1 MLFATFVIAVLAGAA
16 ITTTRATDAAV
27 AEFILLR
34 GSQSASIRVVQTQLD
49 EEAGVGAATQAEM
62 TGELAQLRAN
72 LTKAGQSEL
81 LPYVDSLARLN
92 RDWNAQKNKT
102 TAEHFLSENDALQFA
117 LQARLRTVFTALTD
131 RIRAAT
137 IISALLVIL
146 SSLVVIGVAV
156 IANRAQEQF
165 EEEARNKVVL
175 ERTNSQLRTIIEAIP
190 QIVWIAD
197 NKGAATYFNER
208 WYDYTGQEEKD
219 ALGEGWISVVHP
231 DDAAKALAA
240 WRSARDSGAYEI
252 EYRLRDKQGEYH
264 WFVGRGLPEREA
276 SGKIAR
282 WLGTCT
288 DVDAQHTQIESLQRL
303 ADAFA
308 RAQLPETLPSTPH
321 VYFDATYLPAEDL
334 AQVGGDWYDVFALDN
349 ERYFF
354 SLGDV
359 TGHGME
365 AALVMS
371 RVRQAFVS
379 FASVDDEPASIL
391 ERANRVLRMHKES
404 MVTALCGV
412 FNTRTGDLTYGSA
425 GHLPS
430 LIRSVDGSIR
440 EVTSN
445 APPLGIT
452 DKFRVER
459 VRDHLQPGD
468 ILICYTDGIVE
479 NERDLVR
486 GEERLRAVLGQLTPF
501 EFAAPARAI
510 RERILGAR
518 RGHDDVALLV
528 MARRGIPVDS
538 GTTEPASP
546 AEQAT
551 VGKG

>member
-27 AEFILLR
+27 AEFIRLR

-49 EEAGVGAATQAEM
+49 EEAGVGAATQAQM
-62 TGELAQLRAN
+62 ARELAQLRAN

-81 LPYVDSLARLN
+81 LPYVDSLAKLN

-102 TAEHFLSENDALQFA
+102 TAEHFLSENDALQLA
-117 LQARLRTVFTALTD
+117 LQARLRTVFAALTD

-146 SSLVVIGVAV
+146 SSLVVIGVAI

-197 NKGAATYFNER
+197 GKGAATYFNER
-208 WYDYTGQEEKD
+208 WYDYTGQIESD

-231 DDAAKALAA
+231 DDAAKTLSA
-240 WRSARDSGAYEI
+240 WRGARESGAYEV

-276 SGKIAR
+276 GGRIAR

-308 RAQLPETLPSTPH
+308 RAQLPETLPSTPQ

-379 FASVDDEPASIL
+379 FASVDDEPAAIL

-459 VRDHLQPGD
+459 VRDHLQAGD
-468 ILICYTDGIVE
+468 ILVCYTDGIVE